1 MAQFV
6 LDSSELDVD
15 VLGPITFATATANLG
30 SSTASATAQITNVV
44 SASAPL
50 GGLSASATVP
60 SGEVIQSQ
68 VGQPN
73 YIQPNFPEIIEP
85 VKITVSIKTAT
96 AKTKLGKL
104 SSKSISQIDFSI
116 LDDDAEVLYNKEFV
130 A

>member
-30 SSTASATAQITNVV
+30 SSSASATAEITNVV
-44 SASAPL
+44 SATANL

-60 SGEVIQSQ
+60 SDEVIPGSS
-68 VGQPN
+68 GQPN
-73 YIQPNFPEIIEP
+73 YVQPNFPEIIEP

-96 AKTKLGKL
+96 AKTKLGTL
-104 SSKSISQIDFSI
+104 SSKSISRIDFSI
-116 LDDDAEVLYNKEFV
+116 LDDDAEVLLLV
-130 A
+130 

>member
-30 SSTASATAQITNVV
+30 SSTASATAEITNVV
-44 SASAPL
+44 SASANL
-50 GGLSASATVP
+50 GGLVATATIP
-60 SGEVIQSQ
+60 SDEVIPGSS
-68 VGQPN
+68 GQPN

-96 AKTKLGKL
+96 AKTKLGTL
-104 SSKSISQIDFSI
+104 SSKSTSRIDFSI
-116 LDDDAEVLYNKEFV
+116 LDDDAEVLLLV
-130 A
+130 

>member
-44 SASAPL
+44 SATATL
-50 GGLSASATVP
+50 GGLAASVVIS

-68 VGQPN
+68 AGLPN

-96 AKTKLGKL
+96 AKTKLGTI
-104 SSKSISQIDFSI
+104 SSKSTSRIDFSI
-116 LDDDAEVLYNKEFV
+116 LDDDAEVLLLV
-130 A
+130 

>member
-1 MAQFV
+1 MAQFI
-6 LDSSELDVD
+6 LDTSELDVD

-30 SSTASATAQITNVV
+30 SSTASATVQITNVV
-44 SASAPL
+44 SATASL
-50 GGLSASATVP
+50 GGLSANATVP
-60 SGEVIQSQ
+60 SGEVILSSS
-68 VGQPN
+68 GQPN

-116 LDDDAEVLYNKEFV
+116 IDDDAEVLLLV
-130 A
+130 

>member
-30 SSTASATAQITNVV
+30 SSSASATAEITNVV
-44 SASAPL
+44 SATANL

-60 SGEVIQSQ
+60 SDEVIPGSS
-68 VGQPN
+68 GQPN
-73 YIQPNFPEIIEP
+73 YVQPNFPEIIEP

-96 AKTKLGKL
+96 AKTKLGAI

-116 LDDDAEVLYNKEFV
+116 LDDDAEVLLLV
-130 A
+130 

>member
-30 SSTASATAQITNVV
+30 SISANANADITNVV
-44 SASAPL
+44 SATAAL
-50 GGLSASATVP
+50 GGLSASASVP
-60 SGEVIQSQ
+60 SGEVIQGQ

-85 VKITVSIKTAT
+85 VKITVSIKI
-96 AKTKLGKL
+96 AKANTKLGKL
-104 SSKSISQIDFSI
+104 SSQSISQIDFSI
-116 LDDDAEVLYNKEFV
+116 LDDDAEVLLLV
-130 A
+130 

>member
-15 VLGPITFATATANLG
+15 VLGPIIFATATASLG
-30 SSTASATAQITNVV
+30 SISASATAEITNVV
-44 SASAPL
+44 SATANL

-60 SGEVIQSQ
+60 SDEVIPGSL
-68 VGQPN
+68 GQPN
-73 YIQPNFPEIIEP
+73 YVQPNFPEIIEP

-96 AKTKLGKL
+96 AKTKLGAI

-116 LDDDAEVLYNKEFV
+116 LDDDAEVLLLV
-130 A
+130 

>member
-1 MAQFV
+1 MAQFI
-6 LDSSELDVD
+6 LDTSELDTD

-44 SASAPL
+44 SATAAL

-60 SGEVIQSQ
+60 SGEVILSQ
-68 VGQPN
+68 YGQPN
-73 YIQPNFPEIIEP
+73 YIQPNFPKIIEP

-104 SSKSISQIDFSI
+104 SSKSTSRIDFSI
-116 LDDDAEVLYNKEFV
+116 LDDDAEVLLLV
-130 A
+130 

>member
-6 LDSSELDVD
+6 LDSSQLDVD

-44 SASAPL
+44 SATAPL

-116 LDDDAEVLYNKEFV
+116 IDDDAEVLLLV
-130 A
+130 

>member
-44 SASAPL
+44 SANAAL
-50 GGLSASATVP
+50 GGLAASVVIS
-60 SGEVIQSQ
+60 SGEVIQ
-68 VGQPN
+68 GQAGLPN

-96 AKTKLGKL
+96 AKTKLGTL
-104 SSKSISQIDFSI
+104 SSKSTSRIDFSI
-116 LDDDAEVLYNKEFV
+116 LDDDAEVLLLV
-130 A
+130 

>member
-44 SASAPL
+44 SATATL
-50 GGLSASATVP
+50 GGLAASVVIS

-68 VGQPN
+68 AGLPN

-96 AKTKLGKL
+96 AKTKLGTI
-104 SSKSISQIDFSI
+104 SSKSISRIDFSI
-116 LDDDAEVLYNKEFV
+116 LDDDAEVLLLV
-130 A
+130 

>member
-30 SSTASATAQITNVV
+30 SSTASATAEITNVV
-44 SASAPL
+44 SASANL
-50 GGLSASATVP
+50 GGLAASVVIP
-60 SGEVIQSQ
+60 SDEVIPGSS
-68 VGQPN
+68 GQPN

-96 AKTKLGKL
+96 AKTKLGTL
-104 SSKSISQIDFSI
+104 SSKSTSRIDFSI
-116 LDDDAEVLYNKEFV
+116 LDDDAEVLLLV
-130 A
+130 

>member
-1 MAQFV
+1 MAEFV
-6 LDSSELDVD
+6 LNSSQLDVD

-30 SSTASATAQITNVV
+30 SSTANANAKITNLV

-50 GGLSASATVP
+50 GGLSASVVIS

-68 VGQPN
+68 AGLPN

-85 VKITVSIKTAT
+85 EQITVSIKIAT
-96 AKTKLGKL
+96 ASTKLGKL

-116 LDDDAEVLYNKEFV
+116 LDDDAEVLLLV
-130 A
+130 

>member
-116 LDDDAEVLYNKEFV
+116 LDDDAEVLLLV
-130 A
+130 

>member
-15 VLGPITFATATANLG
+15 VLGPITFATATASLG
-30 SSTASATAQITNVV
+30 SSSASATAEITNVV
-44 SASAPL
+44 SATANL
-50 GGLSASATVP
+50 GGLSANAIVASNEIS
-60 SGEVIQSQ
+60 SGSEYK
-68 VGQPN
+68 PN

-116 LDDDAEVLYNKEFV
+116 LDDDAEVLLLV
-130 A
+130 

>member
-1 MAQFV
+1 MAQFI
-6 LDSSELDVD
+6 LDTSELDTD

-73 YIQPNFPEIIEP
+73 YIQPNFPTIIEP

-96 AKTKLGKL
+96 AKTKLGTL
-104 SSKSISQIDFSI
+104 SSKSTSQIDFSI
-116 LDDDAEVLYNKEFV
+116 LDDDAEVLLLV
-130 A
+130 

>member
-1 MAQFV
+1 MAQFI
-6 LDSSELDVD
+6 LDTSELDVD

-30 SSTASATAQITNVV
+30 SLNANATAEITNVV
-44 SASAPL
+44 SATAPL

-60 SGEVIQSQ
+60 SDEVILSP

-85 VKITVSIKTAT
+85 VKITISVKTAS

-104 SSKSISQIDFSI
+104 SAKSISQIDFSI
-116 LDDDAEVLYNKEFV
+116 LDDDAEVLLLV
-130 A
+130 

>member
-1 MAQFV
+1 MAQFI
-6 LDSSELDVD
+6 LDTSELDVD

-60 SGEVIQSQ
+60 SDEVILSAA
-68 VGQPN
+68 GQPN

-104 SSKSISQIDFSI
+104 SSKSTSQIDFSI
-116 LDDDAEVLYNKEFV
+116 LDDDAEVLLLV
-130 A
+130 

>member
-30 SSTASATAQITNVV
+30 SISASATAEITNVV
-44 SASAPL
+44 SATANL

-60 SGEVIQSQ
+60 SDEVIPGSS
-68 VGQPN
+68 GQPN
-73 YIQPNFPEIIEP
+73 YVQPNFPEIIEP

-116 LDDDAEVLYNKEFV
+116 LDDDAEVLLLV
-130 A
+130 